1 MCLPKERMKQYPKN
15 VKIVEVGPRDGLQN
29 ESKIISTS
37 DKVKFIELLS
47 QSGLKEIEVTSF
59 VHPERVPQ
67 LADGDDVVKALKPH
81 PAIRYSALV
90 PNLRGLDRAIKSG
103 IKRIAVFTAAS
114 EIFTKKNINMTIDE
128 SLQTFK
134 PVVQEALKNKISVRG
149 YVSTCFVCPYEG
161 KIGKENVLSV
171 ASSLLEL
178 GVDEISLGDTTGAAV
193 FLDVKETVNY
203 VLSKIPKEKIAL
215 HFHDTYGN
223 ALANVKAG
231 LELGITVYDSSS
243 GGLGG
248 CPYAPGASGN
258 LATEDLLYMLN
269 EMEIEAGV
277 KIDKIAEASKFIQN
291 IIGKRLPSKQL
302 QKILSSAK

>member
-1 MCLPKERMKQYPKN
+1 MKQYPKN

-90 PNLRGLDRAIKSG
+90 PNLRGLERAIKSG

>member
-1 MCLPKERMKQYPKN
+1 
-15 VKIVEVGPRDGLQN
+15 
-29 ESKIISTS
+29 
-37 DKVKFIELLS
+37 
-47 QSGLKEIEVTSF
+47 
-59 VHPERVPQ
+59 
-67 LADGDDVVKALKPH
+67 
-81 PAIRYSALV
+81 
-90 PNLRGLDRAIKSG
+90 
-103 IKRIAVFTAAS
+103 
-114 EIFTKKNINMTIDE
+114 MTIDE

-269 EMEIEAGV
+269 EILNLNVILLTMENLLV
-277 KIDKIAEASKFIQN
+277 FSY
-291 IIGKRLPSKQL
+291 L
-302 QKILSSAK
+302 QTLLLL